1 MPMMS
6 SFLSS
11 LSHIYVFDIPLLAA
25 PVLLILAIILG
36 GWIICPLF
44 VLFTSRTKG
53 GAKFG
58 WFIITF
64 LFSWLGFAIFLIF
77 TQKPQEREAAR
88 FNPVEPRF

>member
-6 SFLSS
+6 SFLSY

-25 PVLLILAIILG
+25 LALMILAPIAC
-36 GWIICPLF
+36 GWIICPLL
-44 VLFTSRTKG
+44 VLFTSRTHG

-58 WFIITF
+58 WFIIAF

-77 TQKPQEREAAR
+77 TQKPQVSEAAR
-88 FNPVEPRF
+88 FDPVEPHF